1 MQPLCFDGSLS
12 STGSP
17 KWCTGFLKAKKGIRD
32 DDDEEEEEWMQKQ
45 KSWWWGGCR
54 REKVQNKQK

>member
-32 DDDEEEEEWMQKQ
+32 DDDEEEEEWM
-45 KSWWWGGCR
+45 
-54 REKVQNKQK
+54 